1 MENHGEL
8 TPFDTNFLEN
18 IYDLVLRYCEELE
31 ELRIK
36 NALKTAVEVATLG
49 NKFFQDTEFWTL
61 EKKDPERFKTVISIA
76 TNLLRLVALLIEP
89 FMPSLAAKVYVQLG
103 LVRDSREE
111 TLLKELVEANSYKS
125 ILSLLKPGTVVVN
138 PLPIFKVISL
148 EQTNALKVKYAG
160 KNN

>member
-1 MENHGEL
+1 
-8 TPFDTNFLEN
+8 
-18 IYDLVLRYCEELE
+18 
-31 ELRIK
+31 
-36 NALKTAVEVATLG
+36 
-49 NKFFQDTEFWTL
+49 
-61 EKKDPERFKTVISIA
+61 
-76 TNLLRLVALLIEP
+76 
-89 FMPSLAAKVYVQLG
+89 MPSLAAKVYVQLG